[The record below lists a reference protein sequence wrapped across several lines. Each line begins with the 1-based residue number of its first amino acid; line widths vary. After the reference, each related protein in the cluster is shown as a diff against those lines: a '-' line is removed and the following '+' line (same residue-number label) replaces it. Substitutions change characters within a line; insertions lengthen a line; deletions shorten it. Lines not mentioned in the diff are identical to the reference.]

1 MRNRWRRQLAML
13 LILAGGMEPTAVLA
27 QESTPAAGDQSG
39 VTLAA
44 SGLANPRGFTWD
56 AGGVLHVALAGVGG
70 TTVSGMTP
78 TSAETADAV
87 MSGATASAV
96 KIVDGCPVTIASGL
110 PSTRGMSGH
119 DQGPASVAV
128 LDGQIYLLQDAAGG
142 TMGETPPF
150 PNGVYAVEPDGGVRL
165 VADLTS
171 WIRENPVSHIPY
183 DQTALGEPFAMVAA
197 GGVLWVAESNNGQVL
212 RVTAEGDVTRLVDLS
227 NGHPVPTGIAI
238 APDGDLYVGFLTPI
252 PYPNQASRVVKIGA
266 DGEVTEVWTG
276 LTMVTALAVGP
287 DGALYALEMATGNTT
302 SAPYVYPDTGRIVR
316 QTGPASQEEV
326 ATGLNFPISMAFG
339 PDGGLYVG
347 YPAFGADDQPGGIAR
362 IDLASSLPVTLPPD
376 LLATSPCAVATPA
389 AEAMAA
395 TPEPPAMAAATPATT
410 ETAPAAATPAGTPVA
425 HGKDVTGAVAVAIQ
439 NFAFDPAPLTVPV
452 GTTVTWT
459 NLDSVPHTVTATG
472 GAFNSS
478 NLDPGAGWSF
488 TFDQPGTYSYVCSYH
503 PNMMGTITVQ

>member
-1 MRNRWRRQLAML
+1 MSHRWRCRLAAL
-13 LILAGGMEPTAVLA
+13 LILAGGMAPTIALA
-27 QESTPAAGDQSG
+27 QESTPPAGDQGG

-70 TTVSGMTP
+70 TTVSGMAP

-96 KIVDGCPVTIASGL
+96 KIVDGCPATIASGL

-119 DQGPASVAV
+119 DQGPSSVAV
-128 LDGQIYLLQDAAGG
+128 LDGQTYLLQDAAGG
-142 TMGETPPF
+142 TAGETPPF
-150 PNGVYAVEPDGGVRL
+150 PNGVYAVEPDGSVRL

-197 GGVLWVAESNNGQVL
+197 GGVLWVVESNNGQVL
-212 RVTAEGDVTRLVDLS
+212 RVTPEGEITRLVDLS
-227 NGHPVPTGIAI
+227 NEHPVPTGIAI
-238 APDGDLYVGFLTPI
+238 APGGDIYVGFLTPI
-252 PYPNQASRVVKIGA
+252 PYANQASRVVRIGA
-266 DGEVTEVWTG
+266 DGEVTEVWSG

-287 DGALYALEMATGNTT
+287 DGTLYALEMATGN
-302 SAPYVYPDTGRIVR
+302 SDAAPYIFPDTGRIVR

-326 ATGLNFPISMAFG
+326 ATGLNFPIAMAFG

-347 YPAFGADDQPGGIAR
+347 YPAFGADDQLGGIAR
-362 IDLASSLPVTLPPD
+362 IDLSSSLPVTLPPD

-395 TPEPPAMAAATPATT
+395 VTPATT
-410 ETAPAAATPAGTPVA
+410 EAAPAAATPSGTPVA
-425 HGKDVTGAVAVAIQ
+425 DGKDVTGAVAVAIQ
-439 NFAFDPAPLTVPV
+439 DFAFNPPTLTVPV
-452 GTTVTWT
+452 GTTVTWS
-459 NLDSVPHTVTATG
+459 NLDEVPHTATATG
-472 GAFNSS
+472 GVFDSGRLA
-478 NLDPGAGWSF
+478 PGDGWSF
-488 TFDQPGTYSYVCSYH
+488 TFDQPGTFDYSCTYH
-503 PNMMGTITVQ
+503 PGMTGAITVQ